1 MDWSSSDNEDII
13 IAAIVRG
20 LQIQEKKDANIIE
33 LIMQIKSHINIV
45 S

>member
-1 MDWSSSDNEDII
+1 MDSSSSDNEDII
-13 IAAIVRG
+13 IAAIVAYKY
-20 LQIQEKKDANIIE
+20 KKETNIIG